1 MFGSAA
7 GDDEADCGRAAGSDG
22 DLPRVAVGRL
32 ALRRKREQ
40 HDVGTVREV
49 MERRDAAVSL
59 DAIRTS
65 SARARAL
72 DLYRKTERAGTG
84 SGRRDTYGE
93 DSSGFLS
100 GCLGR
105 ATARER
111 QKRGGERV

>member
-1 MFGSAA
+1 
-7 GDDEADCGRAAGSDG
+7 
-22 DLPRVAVGRL
+22 
-32 ALRRKREQ
+32 
-40 HDVGTVREV
+40 

-59 DAIRTS
+59 DAIGTS

-72 DLYRKTERAGTG
+72 DLDRKTERAGTG

-93 DSSGFLS
+93 DSSGLLS

-111 QKRGGERV
+111 QKRGGERA